1 MKYAVISDI
10 HSNYEALFCVLED
23 IKIEKVDKIYCCGDI
38 VGYGPSPNECI
49 ELIKSY
55 NNVISVLGN
64 HDVAVLGKSD
74 LSWFNKNARE
84 AIIINQQLLIQ
95 QNLLFL
101 EKLPHKIEE
110 TDLLFVHGSP
120 RDNIYEYLFT
130 IQLLRTNIKLF
141 NQQVCFCGHTHI
153 PIVYLFN
160 FITGQENIIIP
171 TANNQVVNIENDTK
185 YIINVG
191 SVGQPRDGN
200 PKSCYVIFDT
210 DKKIIE
216 YKRIEY
222 NISVVQQKM
231 RMLNIPEFLI
241 SRLEF
246 GE

>member
-10 HSNYEALFCVLED
+10 HSNYEALVCVLED
-23 IKIEKVDKIYCCGDI
+23 IKTEKVDKIYCCGDI
-38 VGYGPSPNECI
+38 VGYGPCPNECI
-49 ELIKSY
+49 ELIKSF
-55 NNVISVLGN
+55 NIVSVLGN
-64 HDVAVLGKSD
+64 HDIAVLGKSD
-74 LSWFNKNARE
+74 LSWFNENAKD
-84 AIIINQQLLIQ
+84 AIIINQQILTQ

-101 EKLPHKIEE
+101 DMLPQKIVENN
-110 TDLLFVHGSP
+110 LLFVHGSP

-141 NQQVCFCGHTHI
+141 DQQVCFCGHTHI
-153 PIVYLFN
+153 PLVYLFN
-160 FITGQENIIIP
+160 FLSGTEDIKTPKNDNYIIEL
-171 TANNQVVNIENDTK
+171 ENDTK

-210 DKKIIE
+210 DKKTVE
-216 YKRIEY
+216 YKRVEY

-231 RMLNIPEFLI
+231 KMLNIPEFLI
-241 SRLEF
+241 TRLEF